1 MLTVTRVHHITRVDE
16 ELFDS
21 LHSLDCAEHYARW
34 IEALIAPFTT
44 GEIVEIGAGHG
55 TFTPLLARHG
65 HVTAVEPS
73 PRQFPRLAARAA
85 ELGATALHTDL
96 DGALRDRRAD
106 TVVLLNVLE
115 HIADDDAA
123 LVTIARAL
131 RPGGAAVLYV
141 PAFELLYSPF
151 DRAVGHHRRYRRR
164 ELEQKVR
171 AAGLEVVKS
180 TYVNSIGFLA
190 WLVTAR
196 MLRIRPTTR
205 GLALFYDRVVVRPL
219 RAVERVVR
227 PPFGQSLLVVGRRPA
242 GER

>member
-1 MLTVTRVHHITRVDE
+1 MSRVHDVERVDE

-34 IEALIAPFTT
+34 IDELIAPFTH
-44 GEIVEIGAGHG
+44 GEILEIGAGHG

-73 PRQFPRLAARAA
+73 PRQFPRLAARVA
-85 ELGATALHTDL
+85 ELGADAIQTDL
-96 DGALRDRRAD
+96 EGALRSRRAD
-106 TVVLLNVLE
+106 TVVLVNVLE
-115 HIADDDAA
+115 HILDDEGALATVAA
-123 LVTIARAL
+123 SL
-131 RPGGAAVLYV
+131 RPGGHVVLYV
-141 PAFELLYSPF
+141 PAFELLYSSF

-164 ELEQKVR
+164 ELEAKVR
-171 AAGLEVVKS
+171 AAGLEVAKS

-196 MLRIRPTTR
+196 LLRIRPTTR
-205 GLALFYDRVVVRPL
+205 GLALLYDRVVVRPL
-219 RAVERVVR
+219 RAVERLVP

-242 GER
+242 PTR